1 MVNVNHQ
8 MTIIEPKQFISSHSC
23 NIISMLQEFSF
34 MIIGITGLIG
44 SGKDTIAD
52 YLTTHHG
59 FKRVSFAASLKDA
72 VSAVFGWD
80 REYLEGTTKA
90 SRAWREKRD
99 EWWSNRL
106 GMDITPRWI
115 LQYWGT
121 DVCRNHF
128 HNDIWVAS
136 VEHKLLNS
144 KEDIVITDCRF
155 SNEVAA
161 IKNANGIALR
171 VKRGPDPKWYDA
183 AVAYNRGPNG
193 NSAWA
198 LSKGKLDKL
207 KIHASEYSSI
217 GLKYDYI
224 VENNGTIDELHN
236 QIYEIINSQSQ
247 DHPDAK

>member
-1 MVNVNHQ
+1 
-8 MTIIEPKQFISSHSC
+8 
-23 NIISMLQEFSF
+23 

-52 YLTTHHG
+52 YLTTYQG

-72 VSAVFGWD
+72 VAAVFGWD

-90 SRAWREKRD
+90 SRAWREQKD

-121 DVCRNHF
+121 DLCRNHF

-136 VEHKLLNS
+136 VEHKLINS

-161 IKNANGIALR
+161 IKNAGGIALR
-171 VKRGPDPKWYDA
+171 VKRGPDPKWYDSA
-183 AVAYNRGPNG
+183 IAYNKGPNG

-217 GLKYDYI
+217 GLNYDYI
-224 VENNGTIDELHN
+224 VENDGTIDELHN
-236 QIYEIINSQSQ
+236 KIYEIINSQS
-247 DHPDAK
+247 PNLPSAN

>member
-1 MVNVNHQ
+1 
-8 MTIIEPKQFISSHSC
+8 
-23 NIISMLQEFSF
+23 
-34 MIIGITGLIG
+34 MILGITGLIG

-59 FKRVSFAASLKDA
+59 FKRVSFASSLKDA
-72 VSAVFGWD
+72 VASVFGWD

-106 GMDITPRWI
+106 GIDITPRWI

-144 KEDIVITDCRF
+144 NEDIVITDCRF
-155 SNEVAA
+155 SNEVTA
-161 IKNANGIALR
+161 IKNTGGIVIR
-171 VKRGPDPKWYDA
+171 VKRGPDPDWYDSA
-183 AVAYNRGPNG
+183 IAFNKGPNG
-193 NSAWA
+193 NSSWA

-217 GLKYDYI
+217 GLNYNYI
-224 VENNGTIDELHN
+224 VENNSTIDELHN
-236 QIYEIINSQSQ
+236 TMYEIINSQSQ
-247 DHPDAK
+247 DHPVAK

>member
-1 MVNVNHQ
+1 
-8 MTIIEPKQFISSHSC
+8 
-23 NIISMLQEFSF
+23 
-34 MIIGITGLIG
+34 MIIGITGLIS

-59 FKRVSFAASLKDA
+59 FKRVSFASSLKDA
-72 VSAVFGWD
+72 VASVFGWD

-90 SRAWREKRD
+90 SRAWREKKD

-144 KEDIVITDCRF
+144 NEDIVITDCRF
-155 SNEVAA
+155 DNEVTA
-161 IKNANGIALR
+161 IKNAGGIAIR
-171 VKRGPDPKWYDA
+171 VQRGPSPEWYDSA
-183 AVAYNRGPNG
+183 IAFNRGPNG
-193 NSAWA
+193 NSTWS
-198 LSKGKLDKL
+198 LSKMKLDKL
-207 KIHASEYSSI
+207 KIHASEYSSV

-236 QIYEIINSQSQ
+236 KIHDIINSQSV
-247 DHPDAK
+247 DHLVSK

>member
-1 MVNVNHQ
+1 
-8 MTIIEPKQFISSHSC
+8 
-23 NIISMLQEFSF
+23 

-59 FKRVSFAASLKDA
+59 FKRISFAASLKDA
-72 VSAVFGWD
+72 VAAVFGWN

-90 SRAWREKRD
+90 SRQWREQKD

-136 VEHKLLNS
+136 VEHKLLNT

-161 IKNANGIALR
+161 IKNAGGVALR
-171 VKRGPDPKWYDA
+171 VKRGSDPEWYDSA
-183 AVAYNRGPNG
+183 IDFNKGPNG

-198 LSKGKLDKL
+198 LSKAKLDTL

-224 VENNGTIDELHN
+224 VENNSTIDELHN
-236 QIYEIINSQSQ
+236 KIYNIINSQFEGLPVS
-247 DHPDAK
+247 K